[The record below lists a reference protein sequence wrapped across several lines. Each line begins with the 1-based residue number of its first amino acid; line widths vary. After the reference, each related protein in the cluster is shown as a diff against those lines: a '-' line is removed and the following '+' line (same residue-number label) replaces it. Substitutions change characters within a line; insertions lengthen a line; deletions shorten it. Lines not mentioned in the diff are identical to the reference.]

1 MCVCLQYDLTWEMRL
16 QMLHDVAQGMSYLHS
31 HGQIHG
37 ELCSNS
43 LLVAADGKVD
53 WDWGD
58 CIWSRLHTMFN
69 TVCTSTLGQ
78 HGHGANTIAAST
90 PDHVGM

>member
-1 MCVCLQYDLTWEMRL
+1 MPGSLIKFQICVCLQHDLTWEMRL

-31 HGQIHG
+31 NGQIHG

-43 LLVAADGKVD
+43 LLVAAGGKVD

-58 CIWSRLHTMFN
+58 CFWARLHTMFN
-69 TVCTSTLGQ
+69 SLYI
-78 HGHGANTIAAST
+78 HSGATG
-90 PDHVGM
+90 PWG